1 MFFTLYKETNMTED
15 LCLCCGERPPRWLPD
30 PIPEGTEV
38 MFTEMMAERGL
49 YCQECFDAQEE
60 PSQP

>member
-1 MFFTLYKETNMTED
+1 MTED